1 MKTITIILIVL
12 FVIVSFF
19 FGIVLIRKL
28 IQDKITSK
36 ITVAEETAETEL
48 SSAATSETTAET
60 TAPET
65 SEITYESTD
74 ESIRNIEI
82 YLDGDKDNG
91 IYLGEAEYGLESSE
105 AALIYGPD
113 FSNFGFK
120 LKFTSSE
127 YTFEPGSIH
136 NVYIHVNIPAYGW
149 EYIKKEVVVPGEP
162 EVSDSIRMS
171 IDSISDNEPVSAD
184 KLKEFRVS
192 GWAADLSVA
201 ENTGINKVEVYLD
214 GPRNF
219 GKFLGE
225 AQYGLERID
234 VGNAHGNANYNNSGY
249 SLSFDASSFEPGS
262 SHRIYVYAYSPKGTH
277 QYLTKNILIE
287 GEPKDTDAL
296 ITLDAVF
303 DSSELEITGW
313 AVNKKF
319 IEYGVPRSP
328 DIEYSVKKIVF
339 TSNKSGNEDI
349 WIMNLDG
356 SELTQLT
363 TSGGSDQYPAV
374 SPDGKKIA
382 YAADWQI
389 VVMNPDG
396 SGKKQVTFGPYRHG
410 FPSWS
415 FDGNY
420 IFLEIHIDDNWEIY
434 RMDADGKNLKRL
446 TINPGI
452 DDWHPG
458 THTFEYKTLYESGPS
473 GHEDIWI
480 IDTNGQNPQ
489 KITKSDRRYRVPK
502 MSIDGNKIAFQGFDS
517 NGKSQIFIMDAS
529 GENIIQL
536 TDAPEGAGL
545 PSFSP
550 DNKYIVYN
558 SKSGNNDEV
567 YIMNIDGS
575 GKTQLTNFP
584 GDDWGAVFLYQAAE

>member
-1 MKTITIILIVL
+1 MKTITIILIAL
-12 FVIVSFF
+12 LAIVTIF
-19 FGIVLIRKL
+19 FGVVAVKKVALDR
-28 IQDKITSK
+28 TSK
-36 ITVAEETAETEL
+36 TTGVEETTGTEL
-48 SSAATSETTAET
+48 STTDTSQTTAET
-60 TAPET
+60 TTPET

-82 YLDGDKDNG
+82 YLDGDRENG

-120 LKFTSSE
+120 LKFTSPE
-127 YTFEPGSIH
+127 HTFEPGSIH
-136 NVYIHVNIPAYGW
+136 NLYIYINIPAYGW
-149 EYIKKEVVVPGEP
+149 EYIKKEVMVPGEP
-162 EVSDSIRMS
+162 EVSESIRMS
-171 IDSISDNEPVSAD
+171 IDSIVDNEPVSAD
-184 KLKEFRVS
+184 KLKDLRIS

-201 ENTGINKVEVYLD
+201 ENPGINRVEVYIE

-225 AQYGLERID
+225 AQYGLERVD
-234 VGNAHGNANYNNSGY
+234 VGDAHGNANYNNSGY
-249 SLSFDASSFEPGS
+249 SLSFDASALEPGS

-277 QYLTKNILIE
+277 QYLTRNILIE
-287 GEPKDTDAL
+287 GEPKDTNTLISADAL
-296 ITLDAVF
+296 F
-303 DSSELEITGW
+303 DSSGLEITGW

-319 IEYGVPRSP
+319 IEYGVPRSL

-363 TSGGSDQYPAV
+363 TSPGSDQYPAV

-389 VVMNPDG
+389 VVMNSDG
-396 SGKKQVTFGPYRHG
+396 SGKKQITFGPYRYG

-420 IFLEIHIDDNWEIY
+420 IFLEIYIDDNWEIY

-446 TINPGI
+446 TINPGVN
-452 DDWHPG
+452 DWHPG
-458 THTFEYKTLYESGPS
+458 AHTFEYKTLYESGPS

-480 IDTNGQNPQ
+480 IDINGQNQ
-489 KITKSDRRYRVPK
+489 VKITKSDRRYRVPK
-502 MSIDGNKIAFQGFDS
+502 LSIDGSKIAFQGFDG
-517 NGKSQIFIMDAS
+517 NGKNQVFIMDAN
-529 GENIIQL
+529 GENIVQL
-536 TDAPEGAGL
+536 TDSPEGAGL

-558 SKSGNNDEV
+558 SRSGNNDEV